1 MWFKTVSG
9 KIVADIGE
17 FSIDLGDKVLLSG
30 PNGSGKT
37 IILTMVK
44 VMYELLAGKKPE
56 SLVDL
61 VGTVSFDY
69 WDHRYIEY
77 HRMFDYFTIE
87 MEDGLTATLAPL
99 DDDDHRMYQYT
110 CGDETVTFD
119 VGKLDSMSTIA
130 RVSTRS
136 VMIPQDRS
144 CNYGQLL
151 YNTLNHGVLLM
162 DPIVKWYNFFI
173 TNERDRAKWKNP
185 YASIPTWTDDDKPRA
200 VYKKLNDWFD
210 RLSHGEQELFLHQI
224 CLQNYD
230 LVIIDLVE
238 IGFHICVQEAYH
250 EMLADYRPDGKYFLA
265 STHSPS
271 MLVGYR
277 DRNVDLYE
285 VKQEK
290 AAE

>member
-9 KIVADIGE
+9 KIVAAAGE
-17 FSIDLGDKVLLSG
+17 FSIDLGDKFLLSG

-37 IILTMVK
+37 IILTLVK

-61 VGTVSFDY
+61 VSTISFDY
-69 WDHRYIEY
+69 WDRQYLTY

-99 DDDDHRMYQYT
+99 DDDNHRMYQYT

-119 VGKLDSMSTIA
+119 IGKLDSLSTIE
-130 RVSTRS
+130 RVSTS
-136 VMIPQDRS
+136 CVMIPQDRS
-144 CNYGQLL
+144 CRYGQLL
-151 YNTLNHGVLLM
+151 YNTLNHGVLMM
-162 DPIVKWYNFFI
+162 DPIVKWFNRLI
-173 TNERDRAKWKNP
+173 TDERDPDKWKNP
-185 YASIPTWTDDDKPRA
+185 YAGIPTWTDDDKPRS
-200 VYKKLNDWFD
+200 VYKKLDDWFD
-210 RLSHGEQELFLHQI
+210 RLSHGEQELFIHQI

-230 LVIIDLVE
+230 MVIIDIVE

-250 EMLADYRPDGKYFLA
+250 DMISEYRPDGKYFLA

-271 MLVGYR
+271 MLCGVR
-277 DRNVDLYE
+277 DRNVDLYD
-285 VKQEK
+285 VMQEK